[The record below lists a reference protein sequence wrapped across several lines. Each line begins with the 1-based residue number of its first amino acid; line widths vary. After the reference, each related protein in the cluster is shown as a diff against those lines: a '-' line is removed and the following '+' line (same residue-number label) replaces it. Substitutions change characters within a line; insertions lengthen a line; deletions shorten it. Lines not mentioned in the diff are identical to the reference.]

1 MLDAWCLM
9 LVACL
14 NFATFHHLAKFLD
27 HFLPIRLLLEAC
39 SLRQVSSP
47 EDFPFILIIGP
58 ADFHCLD
65 RIRSSAWRDFSW
77 PWLAFVISKLIFIIL
92 LLLTHHIIVA
102 SLWLVAFGQVLPN
115 IMRVGRLH
123 TWPQIQLMTLRSE
136 AVSIPDWIRAQ
147 VWPRPTSRSL

>member
-1 MLDAWCLM
+1 MVGVGAGYIRKKNTTSGCATISPQFNHKLC
-9 LVACL
+9 ACGL
-14 NFATFHHLAKFLD
+14 PLEACSFYHLAKFLD

-47 EDFPFILIIGP
+47 EDFPFILMIGP

-65 RIRSSAWRDFSW
+65 RIRSSACSDFSW
-77 PWLAFVISKLIFIIL
+77 PWLAFVISKLIFMFL

-123 TWPQIQLMTLRSE
+123 T
-136 AVSIPDWIRAQ
+136 
-147 VWPRPTSRSL
+147 